1 MNILLY
7 PFIGVIL
14 ACCRARV
21 WKVAVTILV
30 TLWIAHGV
38 YITACSFSYQFWDFD
53 RSLQDIGT
61 LALNGETDVL
71 LPHFDACFTKNPE
84 NGISVRDLCIRIHQE
99 YLKTEH
105 ENQLPPRP
113 EFTGS
118 ISTPPCWFPIGRNV
132 ERLLILVTLVGV
144 ALFLLALFA
153 KRWFFI
159 VTIFFWLI
167 ASDVWF
173 CCCAGRQTH
182 YFEPCQRVLVSIHET
197 LNEGKSSEL
206 VPILTDFPR
215 SPTNLPAEF
224 YMSMEGRNLLYE
236 LETKIQVIAYSET
249 DAEEKK

>member
-1 MNILLY
+1 M
-7 PFIGVIL
+7 
-14 ACCRARV
+14 A
-21 WKVAVTILV
+21 ILV

-38 YITACSFSYQFWDFD
+38 YITACSFSYRFWDFD

-84 NGISVRDLCIRIHQE
+84 NGISARELCIRIHQE

-118 ISTPPCWFPIGRNV
+118 ISTHPCWFPIGRNA
-132 ERLLILVTLVGV
+132 ERLLILVALVGV
-144 ALFLLALFA
+144 VLFLLALFA
-153 KRWFFI
+153 KRWVFI
-159 VTIFFWLI
+159 VTIFVWMI
-167 ASDVWF
+167 TSDVWF
-173 CCCAGRQTH
+173 FYCSAI
-182 YFEPCQRVLVSIHET
+182 FELGHFKPCQHILASIHET
-197 LNEGKSSEL
+197 LKEDKSSEL
-206 VPILTDFPR
+206 VSILSEFPR
-215 SPTNLPAEF
+215 SPTNLPTEF
-224 YMSMEGRNLLYE
+224 YMSVEGRNLLYE